1 MTRTDPIFFLHHGQI
16 DRIWW
21 SWQRYSEDR
30 PRQYNGKS
38 RDDSSAEG
46 MLTDELEFGGL
57 LSSSPTIAEVMD
69 TEGGILCYR
78 YDSDLV
84 GERDD

>member
-1 MTRTDPIFFLHHGQI
+1 
-16 DRIWW
+16 
-21 SWQRYSEDR
+21 
-30 PRQYNGKS
+30 
-38 RDDSSAEG
+38 